1 MKGYTTDYQ
10 NDTHDDTETTDYKFQ
25 YQTPI
30 VQMIWF
36 LPVKYWGKIGLQNV
50 LTPYWQQFSQ
60 STTIMAHFPGIS
72 FNIAPIPHN
81 MSHGGHMQ

>member
-10 NDTHDDTETTDYKFQ
+10 NDTHDDTETTDYKFH

-36 LPVKYWGKIGLQNV
+36 LPVKY
-50 LTPYWQQFSQ
+50 
-60 STTIMAHFPGIS
+60 
-72 FNIAPIPHN
+72 
-81 MSHGGHMQ
+81 